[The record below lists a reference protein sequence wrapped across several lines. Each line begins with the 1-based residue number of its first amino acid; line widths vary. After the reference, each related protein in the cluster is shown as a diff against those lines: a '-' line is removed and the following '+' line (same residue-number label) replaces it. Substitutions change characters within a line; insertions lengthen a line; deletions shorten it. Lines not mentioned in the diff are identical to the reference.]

1 MNNRSVN
8 LNSLS
13 KRTSTE
19 LGILAL
25 LIFGIV
31 APFRGRG
38 QWEVTTELIVTTLA
52 ASVVLVFRNRFPVA
66 VLAVLVVQTLILM
79 NLGVNGPVLGLPVSI
94 VIFQI
99 ALKLKT
105 KTGWVLVAGA
115 AVVLFSAFAV
125 INGVD
130 LYDPY
135 WIAFISLPA
144 IAFAAGKATRSRQ
157 QLLMETQARLL
168 QIEQNR
174 ISQIERTVAE
184 ERLKIARDLH
194 DTIAHEIA
202 VIRLQAEL
210 AERAAIQNPS
220 QAAES
225 LSVIR
230 QAAKQVLEQI
240 ADLMKAL
247 RHRGETNF
255 VESLKELSSLIGKYE
270 KSQVEVNFEQLGRLD
285 NLPIEIDKVAFRV
298 VQEGL
303 TNAAKHSADG
313 RVNLTITNLD
323 HQLRVK
329 MTNVVKKESDPMLQS
344 GFGLV
349 GLRERVQLVG
359 GSLSAEPNQK
369 QVFELSAVLPS
380 RSEARN

>member
-1 MNNRSVN
+1 MSVN
-8 LNSLS
+8 LSTLT
-13 KRTSTE
+13 KRTLTE

-38 QWEVTTELIVTTLA
+38 QWDVTTELIVSTLA
-52 ASVVLVFRNRFPVA
+52 ASVVLAFRRRFPIS

-79 NLGVNGPVLGLPVSI
+79 SFGVNGPVLGLPVSI

-99 ALKLKT
+99 SLKQKS
-105 KTGWVLVAGA
+105 KTGWALVAGA
-115 AVVLFSAFAV
+115 AAVLFTAFAA

-130 LYDPY
+130 LYDPD

-144 IAFAAGKATRSRQ
+144 IAIAAGQAMRSRQ
-157 QLLMETQARLL
+157 QLFLETQARLI
-168 QIEQNR
+168 QMEQNR
-174 ISQIERTVAE
+174 ISQIEKTVAE
-184 ERLKIARDLH
+184 ERLRIARDLH

-220 QAAES
+220 KTAES
-225 LSVIR
+225 LFVIR

-247 RHRGETNF
+247 RQSGETNF
-255 VESLKELSSLIGKYE
+255 VESLKDLSSLIAKYE
-270 KSQVEVNFEQLGRLD
+270 KSDVAVNFEQLGSID
-285 NLPIEIDKVAFRV
+285 NLPVEIDKVAFRV

-303 TNAAKHSADG
+303 TNATKHSADG
-313 RVNLTITNLD
+313 RVNLTITNFNQ
-323 HQLRVK
+323 QLRVK
-329 MTNVVKKESDPMLQS
+329 MTNVVKKENDQMVQS

-359 GSLSAEPNQK
+359 GSLSAEPNQE
-369 QVFELSAVLPS
+369 QVFELSAVLPT
-380 RSEARN
+380 RSEASN

>member
-13 KRTSTE
+13 KRTLTE

-247 RHRGETNF
+247 RPRGETNF

>member
-1 MNNRSVN
+1 MN

-13 KRTSTE
+13 KRTLTE

-38 QWEVTTELIVTTLA
+38 QWEVTTELIVTTLV

-105 KTGWVLVAGA
+105 KTGWALVAGA
-115 AVVLFSAFAV
+115 AVVLFSAFAL

-135 WIAFISLPA
+135 SIAFISLPA

-270 KSQVEVNFEQLGRLD
+270 KSQVAVNFEQLGRLD
-285 NLPIEIDKVAFRV
+285 NLPVEIDKVAFRV

-369 QVFELSAVLPS
+369 QVFELSAVLPT